1 MSFTSINQNTIE
13 YKGHRYQ
20 LDLSFR
26 MVLLYFQAIRDEG
39 LTVAERLEISLKAL
53 VISDISSLDIKDQSE
68 LLERIFNTKLNNDR
82 DRIRAKVLK
91 SGKRSFDF
99 VEDESLI
106 KAGFQQQYGID
117 LDKANLSWERFT
129 TMLDGLD
136 ENTQFQKIVHIRQ
149 AKISDDMEPEQQ
161 EYLKKMKLIY
171 GLKQVKP
178 NSDGKLTH
186 DELEIELANLDLPHK
201 LLRKQELKK
210 QGKIQKG
217 RV

>member
-26 MVLLYFQAIRDEG
+26 MVLLYFQAIRDDG
-39 LTVAERLEISLKAL
+39 LTVAERIEISLKAL
-53 VISDISSLDIKDQSE
+53 VISDIDNLNIQAKSE
-68 LLERIFNTKLNNDR
+68 LLESIFNSKLNNDR

-99 VEDESLI
+99 IEDESLI

-117 LDKANLSWERFT
+117 LDKTTLSWERFT

-136 ENTQFQKIVHIRQ
+136 ENTQFKKIVHIRQ

-171 GLKQVKP
+171 GLKQAKP

-210 QGKIQKG
+210 QGKI
-217 RV
+217 

>member
-53 VISDISSLDIKDQSE
+53 VISDVSSLDIKAKSE

-117 LDKANLSWERFT
+117 LDKATLSWERFT

-149 AKISDDMEPEQQ
+149 TKISDDMEPEQQ

-171 GLKQVKP
+171 GLKQAKP
-178 NSDGKLTH
+178 NSDGKFTH

-210 QGKIQKG
+210 QGKI
-217 RV
+217 

>member
-53 VISDISSLDIKDQSE
+53 VMSDVSSLDIQAQSE

-117 LDKANLSWERFT
+117 LDETTLSWERFT

-171 GLKQVKP
+171 GLKQAKP
-178 NSDGKLTH
+178 NNDGKLTH

-210 QGKIQKG
+210 QGKI
-217 RV
+217 

>member
-26 MVLLYFQAIRDEG
+26 MVLLYFKAIQDEG
-39 LTVAERLEISLKAL
+39 LTIPERLEISLKAL
-53 VISDISSLDIKDQSE
+53 VLDDTSKLSFEEKGQLLSE
-68 LLERIFNTKLNNDR
+68 IFNTKINNDR
-82 DRIRAKVLK
+82 DRVRSKVLK
-91 SGKRSFDF
+91 VGKRYFNFD
-99 VEDESLI
+99 EDESLI

-117 LDKANLSWERFT
+117 LDKATLSWERFT

-171 GLKQVKP
+171 GLKQAKP

-210 QGKIQKG
+210 QGKI
-217 RV
+217 